1 MLELLHWI
9 FEYPLTIIICV
20 TGGIGNFLSIFV
32 WRRLEKKL
40 SKSNCNIAKM
50 FTILA
55 GVDLGV
61 LTFSI
66 LVDVLPVAL
75 PVLKSVYAYVIFFMY
90 VGHPLHFY
98 FLFVSIL
105 MTAAISIDRLKL
117 IAFPFFVMPYGAR
130 WKTFAVTVVFG
141 LAFVLN
147 IPTFFEFKIAGGI
160 NNTDLLSKVNYTE
173 NQRLRNIVFV
183 SHCAGGVFIPWTM
196 VFISN
201 VVIFL
206 KSYQSKAES
215 RSPKC
220 APTNRRNNEHRRM
233 TLTLL
238 LVTGSCLLT
247 LSFQCISRCIFM
259 FVKSD
264 NPRYPLIEA
273 AARFGHI
280 AIPLNSAL
288 NIGLFCLPGKMFR
301 LELYDLLKRK

>member
-1 MLELLHWI
+1 MLQLLHWI
-9 FEYPLTIIICV
+9 FEYPLTIKICV
-20 TGGIGNFLSIFV
+20 TGAIGNFLSIFV

-40 SKSNCNIAKM
+40 SKSNRNIAKM

-61 LTFSI
+61 VTFSI
-66 LVDVLPVAL
+66 LADVLPVAL
-75 PVLKSVYAYVIFFMY
+75 PVLKSVYAYIIFYMY

-105 MTAAISIDRLKL
+105 MTAGISVDRLKL

-130 WKTFAVTVVFG
+130 WKTFVVTLVFG

-147 IPTFFEFKIAGGI
+147 ILTFFEFKIVRGI
-160 NNTDLLSKVNYTE
+160 NNTALLSKVNYRE

-183 SHCAGGVFIPWTM
+183 SHCAGGVYIPWTM
-196 VFISN
+196 MFISN
-201 VVIFL
+201 VVVFS
-206 KSYQSKAES
+206 KSYQRKAET

-220 APTNRRNNEHRRM
+220 VPTNRRSNEHRRM
-233 TLTLL
+233 TLTLF

-259 FVKSD
+259 FVESD
-264 NPRYPLIEA
+264 NPRYPLVEA

-288 NIGLFCLPGKMFR
+288 NIGLFCLP
-301 LELYDLLKRK
+301 

>member
-1 MLELLHWI
+1 MLQLLHWI
-9 FEYPLTIIICV
+9 FEYPLTIKICV
-20 TGGIGNFLSIFV
+20 TGAIGNFLSIFV

-40 SKSNCNIAKM
+40 SKSNRNIAKM

-61 LTFSI
+61 VTFSI
-66 LVDVLPVAL
+66 LADVLPVAL
-75 PVLKSVYAYVIFFMY
+75 PVLKSVYAYIIFYMY

-98 FLFVSIL
+98 FLFFSIL
-105 MTAAISIDRLKL
+105 MTAGISVDRLKL

-130 WKTFAVTVVFG
+130 WKTFVVTLVFG

-147 IPTFFEFKIAGGI
+147 IPTFFEFKIVRGI
-160 NNTDLLSKVNYTE
+160 NNTTLLSKVNYRE

-183 SHCAGGVFIPWTM
+183 SHCAGGVYIPWTM
-196 VFISN
+196 MFISN
-201 VVIFL
+201 VVVFS
-206 KSYQSKAES
+206 KSYQRKAET

-220 APTNRRNNEHRRM
+220 VPTNRRSNEHRRM
-233 TLTLL
+233 TLTLF

-259 FVKSD
+259 FVESD
-264 NPRYPLIEA
+264 NPRYPLVEA

-288 NIGLFCLPGKMFR
+288 NIGLFCLP
-301 LELYDLLKRK
+301 